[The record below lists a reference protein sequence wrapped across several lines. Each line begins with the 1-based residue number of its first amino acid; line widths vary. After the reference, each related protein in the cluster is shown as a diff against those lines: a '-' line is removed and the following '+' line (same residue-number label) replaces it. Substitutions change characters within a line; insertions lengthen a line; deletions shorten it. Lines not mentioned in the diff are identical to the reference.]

1 MKNLHRSQNPWCW
14 ISSLYLA
21 EGIPYFV
28 VMTLA
33 GIMFKNLGISNT
45 QIALYT
51 SWLYLPWVLKS
62 LWSPFIDLFKT
73 KRWWIVIMQSLMAV
87 SLGGIALTLP
97 GTHFFRYSLLFF
109 WLLAFSSATHD
120 IAADGFY
127 MLGLTKKQQ
136 AYFIGIRNTFYRL
149 ASVAVQGGIVILA
162 GRLEEH
168 LPVPI
173 AWTWTMSVLTVIF
186 IVFSLY
192 HSAVLPHPANDQLVA
207 SASSIWKKFIS
218 TFISFFQKPHIGK
231 AIAFLLLFRLAESQ
245 LAKMA
250 SLFLLDSLDKGGL
263 GLSTTDVGFIYGT
276 IGVIALITGGIA
288 GGMLIARYGLQYWLW
303 PMTIA
308 MNIPN
313 LIYVYLAF
321 TQPASYFI
329 ISTGVALEQFGY
341 GFGFTAYTFYMI
353 LFSNGPHRTAHYAIC
368 TGFMAL
374 GMMLPGMISGWI
386 EEISSYRFFFIWVM
400 LCTLPGFFI
409 VRIIRSSISPI
420 KN

>member
-1 MKNLHRSQNPWCW
+1 VKNLSRPLNPWCW

-21 EGIPYFV
+21 EGMPYFV

-51 SWLYLPWVLKS
+51 SWLYLPWVLKF

-73 KRWWIVIMQSLMAV
+73 KRWWIVIMQSLMAIG
-87 SLGGIALTLP
+87 LGGIALTLP
-97 GTHFFRYSLLFF
+97 GNHFFRYSLLFF

-127 MLGLTKKQQ
+127 MLGLSKKQQ

-149 ASVAVQGGIVILA
+149 ASVAVQGGIVMLA
-162 GRLEEH
+162 GKLEEQ

-173 AWTWTMSVLTVIF
+173 AWTWTMSILTVIF

-192 HSAVLPHPANDQLVA
+192 HSVVLPHPNDDQLIT
-207 SASSIWKKFIS
+207 SASSLWKKFIS
-218 TFISFFQKPHIGK
+218 TFICFFQKTHIGK

-245 LAKMA
+245 LAKIA
-250 SLFLLDSLDKGGL
+250 SLFLLDNPDKGGL
-263 GLSTTDVGFIYGT
+263 GLSTTDVGVIYGT
-276 IGVIALITGGIA
+276 IGVIALIMGGIA
-288 GGMLIARYGLQYWLW
+288 GGILIARNGLHYWLW

-321 TQPASYFI
+321 CQPASYFI
-329 ISTGVALEQFGY
+329 ISAGVALEQFGY

-374 GMMLPGMISGWI
+374 GMMIPGMISGWI

-400 LCTLPGFFI
+400 LCTIPSFCI
-409 VRIIRSSISPI
+409 VHAIRSSIPSL